1 MLIDLALDAAE
12 PRPVDISLN
21 SVSGQVAIRLPHP
34 ADARVEANTATGGV
48 SNAFEDLL
56 VSGQFAAKRITGT
69 LGAGTGTLRATTV
82 SGSIALLR
90 RPAAD
95 APAAP
100 SCSTRRCSDMP
111 PVFAHGRLR
120 LYLLKLLDEAPRHGY
135 EVIRLLEERF
145 QGLYAPSAGTVYPRL
160 AKLEAEGLVT
170 HATEGGRKVY
180 SITEAG
186 RAELADR
193 GGELADLELEI
204 RDSVSELAAE
214 IRDDVRGAAGALRRE
229 MRAAAS
235 ATATP
240 VEDAS
245 WAAAKEELRKAKQEW
260 KEQARR
266 AKDESR
272 RAREEAQQAR
282 RQAKEAQE
290 RAREEV
296 MRIAGQLQE
305 QFAKS
310 GGVLGN
316 LVGTWL
322 GGSIGGASGASG
334 TSSTGAGTG
343 TAMPRRRTRTGPRT
357 SPPPVTRPATWT
369 ACWTA
374 SATTSAMRP
383 ATTASPRPSWPRP
396 GPTSRR
402 RRTASRRRSGRR
414 GRSRVRPRISLGS
427 GRGSGRQAR
436 LGRRVRDAVVC
447 QDLGGRARAGE
458 QREQQVQ
465 GGDVAVVAAQRDAQG
480 LLQGLLRALG
490 EGDVAALRLRA
501 AQRRAERGAQGPPA
515 AGPPRPVRPRRGSPR
530 PGRRSR

>member
-1 MLIDLALDAAE
+1 
-12 PRPVDISLN
+12 
-21 SVSGQVAIRLPHP
+21 
-34 ADARVEANTATGGV
+34 
-48 SNAFEDLL
+48 
-56 VSGQFAAKRITGT
+56 
-69 LGAGTGTLRATTV
+69 
-82 SGSIALLR
+82 
-90 RPAAD
+90 
-95 APAAP
+95 
-100 SCSTRRCSDMP
+100 MP

-170 HATEGGRKVY
+170 YATEGGRKVY
-180 SITEAG
+180 SITDAG

-235 ATATP
+235 ASAAP

-296 MRIAGQLQE
+296 MRIAVQFQE

-316 LVGTWL
+316 LAGSWL
-322 GGSIGGASGASG
+322 GGTGKDATTTTDAASAAASTAAG
-334 TSSTGAGTG
+334 PRWAEDLASTGD
-343 TAMPRRRTRTGPRT
+343 
-357 SPPPVTRPATWT
+357 PA
-369 ACWTA
+369 
-374 SATTSAMRP
+374 RD
-383 ATTASPRPSWPRP
+383 
-396 GPTSRR
+396 
-402 RRTASRRRSGRR
+402 
-414 GRSRVRPRISLGS
+414 LD
-427 GRGSGRQAR
+427 R
-436 LGRRVRDAVVC
+436 LLDRFRDDVRDAARDHGVTPAK
-447 QDLGGRARAGE
+447 LAEARAHL
-458 QREQQVQ
+458 
-465 GGDVAVVAAQRDAQG
+465 AAAADRLAET
-480 LLQGLLRALG
+480 LRPK
-490 EGDVAALRLRA
+490 R
-501 AQRRAERGAQGPPA
+501 
-515 AGPPRPVRPRRGSPR
+515 
-530 PGRRSR
+530 

>member
-1 MLIDLALDAAE
+1 
-12 PRPVDISLN
+12 
-21 SVSGQVAIRLPHP
+21 
-34 ADARVEANTATGGV
+34 
-48 SNAFEDLL
+48 
-56 VSGQFAAKRITGT
+56 
-69 LGAGTGTLRATTV
+69 
-82 SGSIALLR
+82 
-90 RPAAD
+90 
-95 APAAP
+95 
-100 SCSTRRCSDMP
+100 MP

-170 HATEGGRKVY
+170 YATEGGRKVY

-235 ATATP
+235 ASATP

-296 MRIAGQLQE
+296 MRIASQFQE

-310 GGVLGN
+310 GGMLGN
-316 LVGTWL
+316 LAGSWLAGAGAGAGTN
-322 GGSIGGASGASG
+322 SA
-334 TSSTGAGTG
+334 TGAGKDTAAGKDATAGATPSAPADPHWAEDLAATG
-343 TAMPRRRTRTGPRT
+343 D
-357 SPPPVTRPATWT
+357 PA
-369 ACWTA
+369 
-374 SATTSAMRP
+374 RD
-383 ATTASPRPSWPRP
+383 
-396 GPTSRR
+396 
-402 RRTASRRRSGRR
+402 
-414 GRSRVRPRISLGS
+414 LD
-427 GRGSGRQAR
+427 R
-436 LGRRVRDAVVC
+436 LLDRFRDDVRDAARDHGVTPAK
-447 QDLGGRARAGE
+447 LAEARAHL
-458 QREQQVQ
+458 
-465 GGDVAVVAAQRDAQG
+465 AAAADRLAG
-480 LLQGLLRALG
+480 TLG
-490 EGDVAALRLRA
+490 
-501 AQRRAERGAQGPPA
+501 
-515 AGPPRPVRPRRGSPR
+515 PRR
-530 PGRRSR
+530 